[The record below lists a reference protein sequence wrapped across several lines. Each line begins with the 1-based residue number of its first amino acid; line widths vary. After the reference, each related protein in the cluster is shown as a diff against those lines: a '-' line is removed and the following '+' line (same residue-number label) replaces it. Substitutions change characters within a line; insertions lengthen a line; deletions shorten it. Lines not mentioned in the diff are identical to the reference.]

1 MTIVYVARSKT
12 LQEWGL
18 DVGISKSI
26 YKVGLFEGKAAD
38 AAADL
43 GARSYLA
50 QTDWAVISSRPT
62 DLNDEAAMLKKM
74 AERATRVDST
84 DYPRL
89 KGDRGI
95 FKVNVH
101 NVEAALIVKNA
112 MAIGETKVPKLK
124 PADIGNYLIDAAL
137 R

>member
-1 MTIVYVARSKT
+1 MTMVYVAKSKA
-12 LQEWGL
+12 LQEWGS
-18 DVGISKSI
+18 DIGISKSI

-50 QTDWAVISSRPT
+50 QTDWAVIASRPT
-62 DLNDEAAMLKKM
+62 DLNDEAAMLEKM
-74 AERATRVDST
+74 AERATRVDPNY
-84 DYPRL
+84 YPRL

-112 MAIGETKVPKLK
+112 MASGETKVPKLK